1 MERVQADP
9 LDVLR
14 TRTSEKWTEY
24 PSDVLPMF
32 VAEMDY
38 PLADPIRRAL
48 HSAIDRG
55 DTGYVSSSNPVFAPF
70 RQFARRRWSWDI
82 EDATL
87 LSTADVSMGIVEVLR
102 AVCQPGDRVVV
113 NDPVYAPFYD
123 LVTEA
128 GASVV
133 RVPLATVE
141 RSHNSAHGSAHRLD
155 LDAIEAAFADGVRA
169 FLLCNP
175 HNPLGLVH
183 ERADL
188 EAVARLAAR
197 YSVTVVSDEIHAPL
211 TQPSATFTPYLS
223 VSPEARATGF
233 AVHSASKAWNLAGLK
248 CAIVVAHDTA
258 TAGVLESL
266 PIEVSWR
273 TGQFGVLASVAAYT
287 DGEPWLDGVLGAL
300 SFNFDLLDALLG
312 EHLPGVTWRRPR
324 ASYLAW
330 LDFRAVGW
338 GDDPAER
345 VLTEARV
352 ALSSGVEFGD
362 AGRGH
367 ARMNLACSPEV
378 LTDAIVRIAR
388 IAHPRPN

>member
-1 MERVQADP
+1 MERVQADS

-24 PSDVLPMF
+24 PADVIPMF

-55 DTGYVSSSNPVFAPF
+55 DTGYVSSSNPVFDAF
-70 RQFARRRWSWDI
+70 TGFALRRWAWVLD
-82 EDATL
+82 DAAF
-87 LSTADVSMGIVEVLR
+87 LSTADVSLGIVEVLR
-102 AVCQPGDRVVV
+102 AVTRPGDRVVV
-113 NDPVYAPFYD
+113 TDPVYAPFYE

-133 RVPLATVE
+133 RVPLATTGQ
-141 RSHNSAHGSAHRLD
+141 HGAGYRLD
-155 LDAIEAAFADGVRA
+155 LDAIESAFAAGARA

-183 ERADL
+183 ERSDL
-188 EAVARLAAR
+188 EAVARLAAQ

-223 VSPEARATGF
+223 VSPEARASGF
-233 AVHSASKAWNLAGLK
+233 AVHSASKAWNIAGLK
-248 CAIVVAHDTA
+248 CAIVVAEHDSTA
-258 TAGVLESL
+258 AVLSSL
-266 PIEVSWR
+266 PLEVSWR

-287 DGEPWLDGVLGAL
+287 DGEPWLDGVLGSL
-300 SFNFDLLDALLG
+300 SDNFDLLDTLIAL
-312 EHLPGVTWRRPR
+312 HLPGVMWRRPR

-330 LDFRAVGW
+330 LDFRSLGW
-338 GDDPAER
+338 GDDPADR
-345 VLTEARV
+345 ILREARV
-352 ALSSGVEFGD
+352 ALSAGADFGD
-362 AGRGH
+362 PGRGY
-367 ARMNLACSPEV
+367 ARMNLACSPEL
-378 LTDAIVRIAR
+378 LTDAVTRIAR
-388 IAHPRPN
+388 IARSTTSG